1 MSVEFK
7 KGDRV
12 IYVPNHANG
21 DRNHPDCEH
30 GVICR
35 SDKVNEN
42 SYFVKYDNL
51 ATKMVTGDEPYT
63 AALTMA
69 EDLVLESLISVF
81 CNRCDEK
88 FQVQEISIIECP
100 SCKNNI
106 IPEALFEIKSIQIK
120 KPDTVSGIVFNRD
133 KNRNDTIWFDPI
145 IDSGLI
151 ESKYTW

>member
-42 SYFVKYDNL
+42 
-51 ATKMVTGDEPYT
+51 
-63 AALTMA
+63 
-69 EDLVLESLISVF
+69 IST
-81 CNRCDEK
+81 D
-88 FQVQEISIIECP
+88 P
-100 SCKNNI
+100 
-106 IPEALFEIKSIQIK
+106 SIQNIAM
-120 KPDTVSGIVFNRD
+120 
-133 KNRNDTIWFDPI
+133 
-145 IDSGLI
+145 L
-151 ESKYTW
+151 